1 MPPPYLVTPLPLPAL
16 SQLSYIRKKL
26 PWREWQDKKLKLDE
40 VKAELK
46 AVRQEYQVSGPLLP
60 PGRRTTI
67 MLCADN

>member
-46 AVRQEYQVSGPLLP
+46 AVRQEYQVSSGPLC
-60 PGRRTTI
+60 PGPTNNNHAV
-67 MLCADN
+67 C